1 MGGAEMELAICYL
14 LRGTGYLIHSVK
26 KWHKNPT
33 TMEMEKAAPSRSHCL
48 ASGERD
54 SNI

>member
-1 MGGAEMELAICYL
+1 MGGAEMELSIYYL
-14 LRGTGYLIHSVK
+14 LRGTGYLIHSIK
-26 KWHKNPT
+26 ICHKNPS
-33 TMEMEKAAPSRSHCL
+33 TMEMEKAAPSRSSCL